1 MPKAF
6 DKCYK
11 SGGFIK
17 TIKKGKSKYQ
27 HVCYIDGKTFKGEI
41 KKKKKK

>member
-11 SGGFIK
+11 QGGTIRTKKLSGGKYRHICY
-17 TIKKGKSKYQ
+17 IKGKKYLG
-27 HVCYIDGKTFKGEI
+27 YI
-41 KKKKKK
+41 KKKKK